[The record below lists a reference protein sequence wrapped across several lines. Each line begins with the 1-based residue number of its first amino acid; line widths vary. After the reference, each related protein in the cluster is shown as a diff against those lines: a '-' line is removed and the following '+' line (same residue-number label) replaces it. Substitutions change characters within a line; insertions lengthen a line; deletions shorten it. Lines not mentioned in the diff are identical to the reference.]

1 VGVLG
6 LSVGCSDSGGGD
18 AGASGT
24 GAGASAAP
32 GSGGSG
38 AASGPGSGASSGA
51 GASATGSGASGGAGP
66 GAGGGGPLPVDECAG
81 DHPDWVFCSGFEEGN
96 KDIWDDHDGNP
107 DETNLLVDDPGPFGN
122 AGNHAMRIRVPEGN
136 AGADL
141 VKELPA
147 SDALWARWYIQYEP
161 GFDFDAPNHGGGL
174 HAGSRDWLGHSHF
187 QPAGDEWFTGW
198 VEYDSNLHAP
208 YVYSYYPGMYMDC
221 ADPDGACWGDH
232 FPCMM
237 DDGSNYCTK
246 PEHQEKS
253 PPIQLQTGKWYC
265 VELFLDGG
273 APTPSAEGASG
284 RLDVRID
291 GESLGPWDD
300 LWMRSTADVQ
310 VGILWLSLYH
320 HAEHSVPGVLYDH
333 VVVSRS
339 PIGCNAGG
347 AP

>member
-1 VGVLG
+1 M
-6 LSVGCSDSGGGD
+6 
-18 AGASGT
+18 
-24 GAGASAAP
+24 SAAAR
-32 GSGGSG
+32 G
-38 AASGPGSGASSGA
+38 
-51 GASATGSGASGGAGP
+51 
-66 GAGGGGPLPVDECAG
+66 
-81 DHPDWVFCSGFEEGN
+81 GN
-96 KDIWDDHDGNP
+96 KDLWDDHDGNP
-107 DETNLLVDDPGPFGN
+107 DETNLLVDTRALRH
-122 AGNHAMRIRVPEGN
+122 AGTMRCASVCPRH

-141 VKELPA
+141 VKELPG

-161 GFDFDAPNHGGGL
+161 GSDFAAPNHGGGL

-198 VEYDSNLHAP
+198 VEHDANLHAP

-253 PPIQLQTGKWYC
+253 PPIQLETGKWYC

-273 APTPSAEGASG
+273 TPTPSADGASG

-291 GESLGPWDD
+291 GESLGPWT
-300 LWMRSTADVQ
+300 S
-310 VGILWLSLYH
+310 
-320 HAEHSVPGVLYDH
+320 
-333 VVVSRS
+333 
-339 PIGCNAGG
+339 
-347 AP
+347 